1 MGGNK
6 KIVTINEIFQNKAS
20 FIWYTSPSWPS
31 QTALL
36 HRCTSKNERFTGHPA
51 FSRASRRNLTIGAFL
66 LMSSSSDSH
75 FSGVIPSRALR
86 AWREVGGSLSVLEV
100 TCPPARLVQW
110 RWEKI

>member
-1 MGGNK
+1 MFSMS
-6 KIVTINEIFQNKAS
+6 VLFVRLLWHST
-20 FIWYTSPSWPS
+20 TPSSGLNPPS
-31 QTALL
+31 TALL